1 MYKRQLQHL
10 DLGSGI
16 VEAIVPFEPDA
27 RVYAFRRSGFDERS
41 SSGQVEQV
49 LSSQGYVVEEIASV
63 AAVSNQQLLVES
75 LMVVPDDVLR
85 GSRLPGLCRTVDG
98 SIVLV
103 SSARADRE
111 EYEALLDLVY
121 AVPGGLGVLC
131 AEGPSQPRK
140 HIPGD
145 LDEMVARA
153 SQVLLGA
160 YDGEGVLS
168 WRRGPSR

>member
-1 MYKRQLQHL
+1 M
-10 DLGSGI
+10 I
-16 VEAIVPFEPDA
+16 
-27 RVYAFRRSGFDERS
+27 
-41 SSGQVEQV
+41 
-49 LSSQGYVVEEIASV
+49 
-63 AAVSNQQLLVES
+63 
-75 LMVVPDDVLR
+75 VPDDVLR